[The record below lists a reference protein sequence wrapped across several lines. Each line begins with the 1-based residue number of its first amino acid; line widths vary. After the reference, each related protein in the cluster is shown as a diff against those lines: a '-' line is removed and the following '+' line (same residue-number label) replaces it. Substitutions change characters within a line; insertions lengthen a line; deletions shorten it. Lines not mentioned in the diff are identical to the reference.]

1 MAQKSCREFGCSKSP
16 VQGTEALKLIPPPLP
31 RVKFLLMDSRGSPQA
46 QTRWSDPIA
55 LHQGSA
61 GEGPLWL

>member
-1 MAQKSCREFGCSKSP
+1 MTQKSCLESRYSGCP
-16 VQGTEALKLIPPPLP
+16 IQGTEALRLIPPPLP
-31 RVKFLLMDSRGSPQA
+31 RVKFLLVDARGSPQA

-61 GEGPLWL
+61 GERPLWL